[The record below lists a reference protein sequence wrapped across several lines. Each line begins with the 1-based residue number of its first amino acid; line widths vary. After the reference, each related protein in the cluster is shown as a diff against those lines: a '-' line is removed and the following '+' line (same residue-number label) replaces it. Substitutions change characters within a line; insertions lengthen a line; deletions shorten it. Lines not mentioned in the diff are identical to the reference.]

1 MNIREGILLGS
12 FLVAGFLNPANATP
26 VPVTFFTY
34 TLENGVYEPSGIP
47 ITGTITV
54 AAPSDTVTSADLITN
69 LGTFSIILGQQID
82 GSGYDLS
89 LENTAGTFE
98 INQNLSSASSLF
110 SGVGTTINTDLSDIV
125 PIPGRAIGVP
135 SGTFAISAVPEPS
148 TWAMMVFE
156 LPRRRLHGISP

>member
-1 MNIREGILLGS
+1 
-12 FLVAGFLNPANATP
+12 
-26 VPVTFFTY
+26 
-34 TLENGVYEPSGIP
+34 
-47 ITGTITV
+47 
-54 AAPSDTVTSADLITN
+54 LITN

-98 INQNLSSASSLF
+98 INLNLSSASSLF

-148 TWAMMVFE
+148 TRGMMVLGF
-156 LPRRRLHGISP
+156 LGVGFMAYRRRNQMAFNAA